1 MNKIPLF
8 EEYRLI
14 ERTELEINGAWRG
27 IIASLPYNFR
37 HGSNTH
43 HTNSSSVKK
52 RLRKWKLEPFIWFR
66 KVQLRGRNKLTGK
79 SRQKIIFNSG
89 I

>member
-27 IIASLPYNFR
+27 IIASLPHNFC

-52 RLRKWKLEPFIWFR
+52 RLRKLSGSWNPLSGS
-66 KVQLRGRNKLTGK
+66 GRF
-79 SRQKIIFNSG
+79 SYAEEIS
-89 I
+89 